1 LETNYSGAELRRV
14 VVQLLALGTGQGGRW
29 SSSNKR
35 GGLKMKGIVVYD
47 SSYGNTKKIAETIA
61 ETLKE
66 SGMEVDALYVKD
78 VKKLSA
84 KDYNFLV
91 LGSPTK
97 FGTMSFTVKGFLGK
111 VKSEEWMNK
120 PFAAFDTENPENIER
135 KEGSAAEKI
144 AERLRDKKMNQLLP
158 VLKAAVLGWKG
169 PLQEGEIER
178 TKEYARELAIKLKKE

>member
-1 LETNYSGAELRRV
+1 
-14 VVQLLALGTGQGGRW
+14 
-29 SSSNKR
+29 
-35 GGLKMKGIVVYD
+35 MKGIVVFD
-47 SSYGNTKKIAETIA
+47 TSHGNTRTVAETIS

-66 SGMEVDALYVKD
+66 YGIEVDVFYVKD
-78 VKKLSA
+78 VKKLNA
-84 KDYNFLV
+84 KDYDFLV

-111 VKSEEWMNK
+111 VKSKEWMNK

-144 AERLRDKKMNQLLP
+144 AEKLKEKQMNQLLP
-158 VLKAAVLGWKG
+158 VLKAVVLGMKG

-178 TKEYARELAIKLKKE
+178 AKEYTGRLATELKGLKT

>member
-1 LETNYSGAELRRV
+1 
-14 VVQLLALGTGQGGRW
+14 
-29 SSSNKR
+29 
-35 GGLKMKGIVVYD
+35 MKGIVVFD
-47 SSYGNTKKIAETIA
+47 TSYGNTRTIAETIL

-66 SGMEVDALYVKD
+66 SGIEVNAFYVKD

-97 FGTMSFTVKGFLGK
+97 FGTMSITVNSVMGK
-111 VKSEEWMNK
+111 VKSEEWANK
-120 PFAAFDTENPENIER
+120 PFVAFDTENPENIER

-144 AERLRDKKMNQLLP
+144 AEKLKEKQMNQLLP
-158 VLKAAVLGWKG
+158 VLKAVVLGQKG

-178 TKEYARELAIKLKKE
+178 AKEYARKLATELMR

>member
-1 LETNYSGAELRRV
+1 
-14 VVQLLALGTGQGGRW
+14 
-29 SSSNKR
+29 
-35 GGLKMKGIVVYD
+35 MKGIVVFD
-47 SSYGNTKKIAETIA
+47 TSYGNTKTIAETIS

-66 SGMEVDALYVKD
+66 SGLEVDTFYVKD

-84 KDYNFLV
+84 KDYTFLV

-97 FGTMSFTVKGFLGK
+97 FGTMSFTIRFFLGK
-111 VKSEEWMNK
+111 VKSKEWMNK

-144 AERLRDKKMNQLLP
+144 AEKLREKQMNQLLP
-158 VLKAAVLGWKG
+158 VLKSVVLGWKG

-178 TKEYARELAIKLKKE
+178 AKDYARELAIKLKEEKV